1 MCTFRAVSCV
11 KISDQHTIRAIDYF
25 LRYRLFFRL
34 RNVLEFPDDLSLFST
49 RGIDARA
56 HALHRT
62 IEVHARLEETSE
74 LCAFE
79 IELSGLGFGG
89 ARWGRAEP
97 SASPPQHL
105 PGPPHSI
112 DAFSTTA
119 SSYERSLTSPSSPTR
134 AALNN
139 LCQNVRGTFLIRDV
153 SGREWNIDFLR
164 FFTFCSSEKFL
175 GTFEI
180 FMAVDSVEL
189 LIAV

>member
-1 MCTFRAVSCV
+1 MFRCLNSGQYGTAVFGCIFNSGTFQER
-11 KISDQHTIRAIDYF
+11 SDGIG
-25 LRYRLFFRL
+25 
-34 RNVLEFPDDLSLFST
+34 SLPT
-49 RGIDARA
+49 VAIDARA
-56 HALHRT
+56 HALLRNT
-62 IEVHARLEETSE
+62 RSHARIEETSE